1 LGLDEDCEHVDQL
14 MASWQ
19 EDGGYS
25 MDYYAK
31 RGNELVTNQYY
42 AEMIQERKRKRK
54 EPKN

>member
-1 LGLDEDCEHVDQL
+1 

-42 AEMIQERKRKRK
+42 AEMIKERKRKRK
-54 EPKN
+54 KPKN